1 MCTPG
6 RPASADESGSV
17 DGPGSADGPGS
28 VTLGTDRYGTLV
40 AMSNG
45 LLEVIALDARDARA
59 AVDGGA
65 DRIELV
71 SGMEFA
77 GFCPALETVQQVRAA
92 VDVPVRVMLRLRE
105 DFSIGG
111 PEGEAAIAAIA
122 PRLREAGAE
131 EFVLGWLDEKNA
143 VDLGA
148 LERVS
153 ESWAGLRWTF
163 HKAID
168 HAADR
173 SAAFQTIRAL
183 PGLDT
188 VLTSGGP
195 FPAGQGIEVLA
206 AEAAL
211 EASIGA
217 ESLGGLEILVG
228 GGLKLADVPRLQEAG
243 LRNFHVG
250 SAVRGGADWDGHVDA
265 DLVAQWRGAIDGV
278 EG

>member
-1 MCTPG
+1 
-6 RPASADESGSV
+6 
-17 DGPGSADGPGS
+17 
-28 VTLGTDRYGTLV
+28 
-40 AMSNG
+40 MSNG

-77 GFCPALETVQQVRAA
+77 GFCPALETVELVRAA

-111 PEGEAAIAAIA
+111 AEGEAAIGAIGR
-122 PRLREAGAE
+122 RLREAGAE
-131 EFVLGWLDEKNA
+131 EFVLGWLDGKDA

-148 LERVS
+148 LERVR
-153 ESWAGLRWTF
+153 ESWGGLPFTF

-168 HAADR
+168 HVEDR
-173 SAAFQTIRAL
+173 AAAFEAIRAL
-183 PGLDT
+183 PGVDT

-195 FPAGQGIEVLA
+195 FPSGQGIAVLA
-206 AEAAL
+206 AESEREAAL
-211 EASIGA
+211 GV
-217 ESLGGLEILVG
+217 GGLEILVG
-228 GGLKLADVPRLQEAG
+228 GGLRLPDVPLLKAAG

-265 DLVAQWRGAIDGV
+265 ELVARWRDV
-278 EG
+278 VDS